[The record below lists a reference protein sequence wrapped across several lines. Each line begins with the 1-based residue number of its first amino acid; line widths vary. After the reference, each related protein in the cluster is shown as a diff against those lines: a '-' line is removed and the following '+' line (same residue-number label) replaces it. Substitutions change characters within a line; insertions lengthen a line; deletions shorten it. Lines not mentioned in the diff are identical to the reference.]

1 MMKWEIN
8 KIKKIMSLKSLKFPF
23 RHPQTSHFESTS
35 SQYSPWKSD
44 NFRLIFIGGIFSNR
58 CGGGEGNWKNGSN
71 MDEQIGCS
79 LRLCQKLI
87 DNILTKCSWQNK
99 IINDDKLFNN
109 SQFPFLSNIQDTHK
123 KQNNAIKIGLFAEI
137 K

>member
-23 RHPQTSHFESTS
+23 RHPQTSHFESNN
-35 SQYSPWKSD
+35 SQFSPWKSD

-71 MDEQIGCS
+71 MDEQMGVAWGYAKNWLTTS
-79 LRLCQKLI
+79 LQNVLDKIKLLTMTNFSI
-87 DNILTKCSWQNK
+87 ILNF
-99 IINDDKLFNN
+99 LF
-109 SQFPFLSNIQDTHK
+109 LATYKTHK
-123 KQNNAIKIGLFAEI
+123 KKTE
-137 K
+137 